1 MTTQQAH
8 YRSAIAKRVDYLSES
23 LALTRKEVADIVGS
37 SAREVSRWSSG
48 EATPKRMTK
57 QRLLE
62 LAFIGEQLGKV
73 LKPGDANLWIFA
85 PNRLLDGDT
94 PAARIADGD
103 YRTVLGLI
111 EALADGVVT

>member
-1 MTTQQAH
+1 MTTQEAD
-8 YRSAIAKRVDYLSES
+8 YKSAIAKKVDYLSES
-23 LALTRKEVADIVGS
+23 LALKRQEVADIVGS
-37 SAREVSRWSSG
+37 SAREVGRWSAG

-73 LKPGDANLWIFA
+73 LQPGDANLWIFA

-94 PAARIADGD
+94 PAQRIADGD
-103 YRTVLGLI
+103 YKTVLGLI
-111 EALADGVVT
+111 EALADGIVT